1 MRLCTYRADA
11 ATRLGRVEGDRVVPL
26 DGRDLRDAL
35 SGVPA
40 PAGEPVPLEGVDLVA
55 PHVPATTFAV
65 GRNYPLHAA
74 EINSEV
80 PPHPQVFMK
89 HRGSITGPSGPVVH
103 PGERYTRCLD
113 YECELAVVIGRRA
126 ERVDEARAL
135 GHVFGYA
142 VMNDVSA
149 RDVQRAEP
157 QWLRAK
163 GGPTF
168 GPFGPWVTTA
178 DEVADPQAL
187 GQRTW
192 VNGELRQDSTTGA
205 MVFGVARV
213 ISWLSHS
220 LALEP
225 GDVIAMGTPA
235 GVGLGMDPPRFLVP
249 GDVVRMEIDGL
260 GAIEH
265 RVVAR
270 AGA

>member
-1 MRLCTYRADA
+1 MRLCTYRVDG
-11 ATRLGRVEGDRVVPL
+11 ATRLGRVEGDQVVPL

-35 SGVPA
+35 AGVPA
-40 PAGEPVPLEGVDLVA
+40 AVGDPVPLAGLELAA

-74 EINSEV
+74 ELNSEV

-103 PGERYTRCLD
+103 PGDDYTRCLD

-126 ERVDEARAL
+126 ERVEESRAL

-149 RDVQRAEP
+149 RDVQQAEP

-178 DEVADPQAL
+178 DEVPDPQAL

-213 ISWLSHS
+213 IEWLSHS
-220 LALEP
+220 LVLEP

-235 GVGLGMDPPRFLVP
+235 GVGLGMDPPRFLLP

-270 AGA
+270 GDA